1 MNNLKQ
7 LIAEN
12 PDYLKS
18 GIPTQLIQQMFSQKA
33 QPNVMQPKVTNNRV
47 LNVCYDFVIIFNFT
61 YGVRYSRQNAITTF
75 YPISTRLIKSTRKMA
90 RTRRWELP
98 RHTPTIGH
106 QNVSIDFS
114 AHLQSEESVLI

>member
-61 YGVRYSRQNAITTF
+61 YGVRYS
-75 YPISTRLIKSTRKMA
+75 SRKCNN
-90 RTRRWELP
+90 TLLSNL
-98 RHTPTIGH
+98 H
-106 QNVSIDFS
+106 QVNQID
-114 AHLQSEESVLI
+114 EEEGEEEEMGVAETYADYWPSKCKY